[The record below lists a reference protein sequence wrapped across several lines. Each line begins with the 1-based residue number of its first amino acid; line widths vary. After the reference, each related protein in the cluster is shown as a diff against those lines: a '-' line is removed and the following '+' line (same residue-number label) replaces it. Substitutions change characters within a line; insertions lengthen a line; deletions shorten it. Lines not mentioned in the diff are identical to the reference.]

1 MLLYGTPQ
9 TDPNGADF
17 RPSLRGVGY
26 LEERNLLLEYRF
38 AEGKPDRLPE
48 LAADLVRQKRDV
60 TAFQPA
66 GRERG
71 EALIVVSSRL
81 MSLQSQRIVDFTAK
95 RRVPM
100 AGES

>member
-1 MLLYGTPQ
+1 VSSSNPW
-9 TDPNGADF
+9 
-17 RPSLRGVGY
+17 
-26 LEERNLLLEYRF
+26 
-38 AEGKPDRLPE
+38 RLDAP
-48 LAADLVRQKRDV
+48 LD

-71 EALIVVSSRL
+71 EALFVVSSRL
-81 MSLQSQRIVDFTAK
+81 MSLQSQRIVDFTGK